1 MFKGS
6 APRPQRDLSAIEEKL
21 RASLEAAREHETRA
35 IREFRSAIPDTSS
48 IPIPQG
54 ALQLKRAAEE
64 AAAAAYLIALQ
75 RFSNFVIH
83 GIVPD
88 DLD

>member
-1 MFKGS
+1 VLG
-6 APRPQRDLSAIEEKL
+6 LKL
-21 RASLEAAREHETRA
+21 
-35 IREFRSAIPDTSS
+35 
-48 IPIPQG
+48 
-54 ALQLKRAAEE
+54 AAEE
-64 AAAAAYLIALQ
+64 AAGAYLVALQ

>member
-1 MFKGS
+1 VSKGS
-6 APRPQRDLSAIEEKL
+6 APRPQRDPSAIEEKL
-21 RASLEAAREHETRA
+21 RAALEAARESETTA
-35 IREFRSAIPDTSS
+35 IREFRSAIAGISS
-48 IPIPQG
+48 IPMPQ
-54 ALQLKRAAEE
+54 ATLQLKHAAEE
-64 AAAAAYLIALQ
+64 AATAYLMALQ

>member
-1 MFKGS
+1 MSKGS
-6 APRPQRDLSAIEEKL
+6 APRPQRDPSAIEEKL
-21 RASLEAAREHETRA
+21 RAALEAARERETKA
-35 IREFRSAIPDTSS
+35 TREFRSAIPDTSS

-54 ALQLKRAAEE
+54 AQQLKHAAEE
-64 AAAAAYLIALQ
+64 AASAYLIALQ

>member
-64 AAAAAYLIALQ
+64 AAAAYLIALQ